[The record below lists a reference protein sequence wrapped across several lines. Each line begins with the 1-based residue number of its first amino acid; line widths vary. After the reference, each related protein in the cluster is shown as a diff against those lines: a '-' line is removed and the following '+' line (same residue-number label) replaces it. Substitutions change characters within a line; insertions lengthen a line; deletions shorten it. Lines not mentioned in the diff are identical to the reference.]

1 MFYAHLLLS
10 KRGPLA
16 KIWLAAHWEKKL
28 TKAHIF
34 ECNLETTIESIMFPK
49 VTIALRTSGHLLLGV
64 VRIYH
69 RKAKYLLSDCN
80 EAFIK
85 MKMAFRPGAMDLPE
99 DNQEATYNAITLPE
113 EFYDFD
119 IQLPD
124 LNAIDV
130 AEHFTLNQSRA
141 EDITLRED
149 YGRDILHGGFGEDL
163 EVFRHDSSFDG
174 SIVMSTNDSFLPE
187 QSSTSLH
194 EEEKNAFTQ
203 DGFGDEGLAADVFDK
218 LLVADSNALNAESID
233 VSKEVTLPPD
243 LSSEENY
250 PAVGLKGA
258 VPDQPGANDDLVDH
272 TTLLSNEEE
281 AFVLEPVDVSAPVER
296 KRSKRRR
303 NLLVDGEKELSSGT
317 MRQQLMDFTDTVTSV
332 DIAPPTRK
340 LMQWK
345 EMGGIEW
352 LLSNP
357 SQPLINSDLLL
368 VFTRCLLP
376 HGSKNVRKG
385 RAEPEMERM
394 RQQPDGMETTL
405 LEEPGYPQESRLTDT
420 GSSCTDEPSRIEPH
434 TPENGGVDLLSEAT
448 VQEKA
453 SRSAEEHLETV
464 ESDHDDKRTMELLR
478 SLRMLNQS
486 GLSSF
491 SLLKLCRNNYRKQAS
506 AKFYSFLV
514 LKKQSAIELKQI
526 RPYSDI
532 IATPGA
538 TFHSL

>member
-250 PAVGLKGA
+250 PAAVGLKGA

-281 AFVLEPVDVSAPVER
+281 AFVLEPVDVSGIYTLPLATRLQECQER
-296 KRSKRRR
+296 PSRTGDGENATATRRDGNDAVGGTGLPAGEQADGHRLLMHRRAVTDRASHTRKRRR
-303 NLLVDGEKELSSGT
+303 
-317 MRQQLMDFTDTVTSV
+317 
-332 DIAPPTRK
+332 
-340 LMQWK
+340 
-345 EMGGIEW
+345 
-352 LLSNP
+352 
-357 SQPLINSDLLL
+357 
-368 VFTRCLLP
+368 
-376 HGSKNVRKG
+376 
-385 RAEPEMERM
+385 
-394 RQQPDGMETTL
+394 
-405 LEEPGYPQESRLTDT
+405 
-420 GSSCTDEPSRIEPH
+420 
-434 TPENGGVDLLSEAT
+434 
-448 VQEKA
+448 
-453 SRSAEEHLETV
+453 
-464 ESDHDDKRTMELLR
+464 
-478 SLRMLNQS
+478 
-486 GLSSF
+486 
-491 SLLKLCRNNYRKQAS
+491 
-506 AKFYSFLV
+506 
-514 LKKQSAIELKQI
+514 
-526 RPYSDI
+526 
-532 IATPGA
+532 
-538 TFHSL
+538 